1 MRVPSFKRS
10 AAVLLLVVAVCAF
23 TYRLG
28 GVPLLDDPN
37 EAEYAEA
44 AREMVE
50 SGDWISPHLN
60 YVLFLNKP
68 PLTYWLIGLAD
79 RAFGVNEL
87 AARLPSALSGL
98 LIVLLLAR
106 LGSIVCDAETGL
118 LAGFVLVAT
127 AGFFLETH
135 LARPDL
141 MVTAGILGSLLA
153 FVHLL
158 PPSDAAA
165 TTRAREPWALLGLQ
179 VSLAVGLLA
188 KGLLALAIPG
198 FVFLVLIVSER
209 RYDLIPRLL
218 HPRAWWLL
226 VLLAVPWHVLV
237 GLRHPG
243 FLWDYVVNQHVLFFF
258 GQKLP
263 RESTPVSLAVFWEAL
278 ALRLFPWTLFVPLA
292 FITASGR
299 AWRRRS
305 YGDRLTLA
313 WAGGVLLLFSAAASR
328 MEHYSIPALPAIA
341 LLVARLFRG
350 DAYGD
355 SARLSRMLTGHLVA
369 WTALSLAAPLF
380 VPSLV
385 AAQEWLQPLHDL
397 PALAQT
403 TFTLFAIGTL
413 TALVC
418 AWVRR
423 TWVAPAL
430 VGTFVVAIPFVHH
443 GLMQMAHVNS
453 SAGMAAALHAL
464 AEPEEHL
471 VYEAPMEYQTCAGFN
486 FYLRRK
492 LDVLRPPGYVA
503 PRYLEPHVGAL
514 FIRREQLQQLWPDA
528 RIFLITDPLTPRAR
542 LDGVVPQPF
551 YIVAHDYA
559 RWAVT
564 NHPLH

>member
-1 MRVPSFKRS
+1 MRAPSFKRS

-28 GVPLLDDPN
+28 DVPLLDDPN

-44 AREMVE
+44 AREMIE

-79 RAFGVNEL
+79 RAFGVNER

-106 LGSIVCDAETGL
+106 LGSIVFDAETGL

-135 LARPDL
+135 LTRPDL

-158 PPSDAAA
+158 PPSDKAA

-188 KGLLALAIPG
+188 KGLLALIIPG

-218 HPRAWWLL
+218 
-226 VLLAVPWHVLV
+226 VLLTVPWHVLV

-243 FLWDYVVNQHVLFFF
+243 FLWDYVVNQHVLFFL
-258 GQKLP
+258 GRKLP
-263 RESTPVSLAVFWEAL
+263 RDSTPVSLGVFWEAL

-292 FITASGR
+292 VITAVGR

-313 WAGGVLLLFSAAASR
+313 WAGGVLLLFSAAFAR
-328 MEHYSIPALPAIA
+328 MEHYNIPAVPAIA

-350 DAYGD
+350 DARGE
-355 SARLSRMLTGHLVA
+355 SARLSRVLTGHLVA
-369 WTALSLAAPLF
+369 WTALTLAAPLF

-397 PALAQT
+397 PALART
-403 TFTLFAIGTL
+403 TCALCAIGTL
-413 TALVC
+413 SALIC
-418 AWVRR
+418 AWARR
-423 TWVAPAL
+423 AWVAPAL
-430 VGTFVVAIPFVHH
+430 VGAFVAAIPFVHH

-464 AEPEEHL
+464 AEPDEHL

-492 LDVLRPPGYVA
+492 LDVLRPPGFVA

-514 FIRREQLQQLWPDA
+514 FISREQLQQLWADA
-528 RIFLITDPLTPRAR
+528 RMFVITDPLTPRAR
-542 LDGVVPQPF
+542 LDGVVPPPF

-564 NHPLH
+564 NHALH